1 MATPVPLND
10 ALRDEY
16 EALFASARVRPEH
29 VREVTATAHRVML
42 PANLARY
49 RAVEAATGVPAWVV
63 GIIHSMEAGGNFSSH
78 LHNGDPLTERTVQVP
93 AGRPTAGVP
102 PFTWEASAIDAL
114 RFHDLDQWTEWTVA
128 GIGYVF
134 ERYNGFGYRNNHP
147 EVKSPYLWSFTT
159 VYSSGKYI
167 EDHKWS
173 PTAVSKQC
181 GAMAILRPLVDA
193 GQVSL
198 PTRPLPAED
207 DGAAVTPHVSEAAG
221 VHAAPAAAPPYPGHT
236 LRINVREPAV
246 GMVQQR
252 LLDLGIREVGDVDSD
267 FGEDTERAVKLFQA
281 RSADDAGAPLTIDGV
296 VGQKTWRALFGINT
310 PPSAAPVASGPL
322 IDAVLSIAAGQIGQ
336 RESPLG
342 SNRGEMVD
350 QYLTNVDAALLGN
363 PWCMAFVYWCFQQA
377 AMQSGSTNL
386 VPRTAG
392 VLEAWRRSQ
401 GRPGVEILLAADAIK
416 DPDQVKPGMV
426 FFMDFGGGMGHCGIV
441 AEMIDG
447 RPVTIEGN
455 SNDDGS
461 REGIRRLQARAA
473 PD

>member
-159 VYSSGKYI
+159 AYSSGKYI

-193 GQVSL
+193 GQVLASD
-198 PTRPLPAED
+198 PTAARRGRRRRGNSACLRGGGCSCGTGCGATLSRSYTAYQCAGARGRY
-207 DGAAVTPHVSEAAG
+207 GAA
-221 VHAAPAAAPPYPGHT
+221 AAA
-236 LRINVREPAV
+236 
-246 GMVQQR
+246 
-252 LLDLGIREVGDVDSD
+252 
-267 FGEDTERAVKLFQA
+267 
-281 RSADDAGAPLTIDGV
+281 
-296 VGQKTWRALFGINT
+296 
-310 PPSAAPVASGPL
+310 
-322 IDAVLSIAAGQIGQ
+322 
-336 RESPLG
+336 
-342 SNRGEMVD
+342 
-350 QYLTNVDAALLGN
+350 
-363 PWCMAFVYWCFQQA
+363 
-377 AMQSGSTNL
+377 
-386 VPRTAG
+386 
-392 VLEAWRRSQ
+392 
-401 GRPGVEILLAADAIK
+401 
-416 DPDQVKPGMV
+416 
-426 FFMDFGGGMGHCGIV
+426 
-441 AEMIDG
+441 
-447 RPVTIEGN
+447 
-455 SNDDGS
+455 
-461 REGIRRLQARAA
+461 
-473 PD
+473 